1 MDSHMT
7 RHDQLAG
14 QRSTERYERRA
25 RAPAKLAGA
34 RSEDE
39 ECGARGPVLL
49 LAHARARAHRHTAQT
64 DRRSPLR
71 LCALAGC
78 ADTGFC
84 RDRLLERLSR
94 ARRSHVA
101 TRCVGCGKGEDHG
114 TCYRSEK

>member
-7 RHDQLAG
+7 LTTQANAVLKDMRDAHVPLLSWQGREA
-14 QRSTERYERRA
+14 QRI
-25 RAPAKLAGA
+25 
-34 RSEDE
+34 E
-39 ECGARGPVLL
+39 ECGARGPV